1 MAYTVISVF
10 PATVDTEEIKRD
22 LASNGFDKANIIV
35 SKSKLEDGSPDGHY
49 EDDVKTRNFWDF
61 IFAHDTEMLEA
72 YKKESVGKNNIIVYA
87 DTADD
92 AQRAKTILDKNG
104 AIEVYRKQ
112 SESKAPEGMSEEV
125 YNGIIAKARHD
136 LYFLGSERVYTSGS
150 KGMDEPMDSQGSE
163 D

>member
-10 PATVDTEEIKRD
+10 PATVDTEEIKED
-22 LASNGFDKANIIV
+22 LTNQGFDRANIIV
-35 SKSKLEDGSPDGHY
+35 SKSRLENRSPDGHY
-49 EDDVKTRNFWDF
+49 EEDVKTRSFWDY

-72 YKKESVGKNNIIVYA
+72 YKKESVGKNNIIVYT
-87 DTADD
+87 DTAED
-92 AQRAKTILDKNG
+92 AQKAKAILDKKG

-112 SESKAPEGMSEEV
+112 PESNVPEGMSEET
-125 YNGIIAKARHD
+125 YNGIIAKARHN
-136 LYFLGSERVYTSGS
+136 LYFLDSERVYKSGS

>member
-10 PATVDTEEIKRD
+10 PATVDTEEIKKD
-22 LASNGFDKANIIV
+22 LTNNGFDKANIIV
-35 SKSKLEDGSPDGHY
+35 SKSKLEDKSPDNHY
-49 EDDVKTRNFWDF
+49 EDDVKTRSFWDF

-72 YKKESVGKNNIIVYA
+72 YKKESVGRNNIIVYA

-92 AQRAKTILDKNG
+92 AQRAKTILDRNG

-112 SESKAPEGMSEEV
+112 PESNVPEGMSEDV
-125 YNGIIAKARHD
+125 YNGIIAKARHN
-136 LYFLGSERVYTSGS
+136 LYFLDSERVYKSGNQ
-150 KGMDEPMDSQGSE
+150 GMDETMDSQGSK